1 MHAPHTDGFF
11 FDALWDHASGAF
23 VWTRARPVPSSRRFS
38 VVSRRPTARAFSPH
52 RVVAF
57 APSRRG
63 GERSRAR
70 FVASRRVAFVGLVRW
85 VETETSRFGR
95 RGTTD
100 GADGSRDVDVVGLAR
115 ACVEDDDDGDV
126 DGWEGEDA
134 RVRDRGASRATG
146 VRRARGKGGRGGFLS
161 ARARLEARGTRG
173 RVEET
178 GGGGE

>member
-1 MHAPHTDGFF
+1 M
-11 FDALWDHASGAF
+11 
-23 VWTRARPVPSSRRFS
+23 RARPVPSSRRFS
-38 VVSRRPTARAFSPH
+38 VVSRRRTASACPPH
-52 RVVAF
+52 RVVAS
-57 APSRRG
+57 APIRLEANGLGIGS
-63 GERSRAR
+63 
-70 FVASRRVAFVGLVRW
+70 SRRVAFVRLVRW
-85 VETETSRFGR
+85 VETDASRFRR

-100 GADGSRDVDVVGLAR
+100 GADGARDVDVVVRAR
-115 ACVEDDDDGDV
+115 ASIEDDDDGEV
-126 DGWEGEDA
+126 DGWEGEGE

>member
-1 MHAPHTDGFF
+1 MVSFLTHYGI
-11 FDALWDHASGAF
+11 
-23 VWTRARPVPSSRRFS
+23 TRPVHIRVDARPVPSSRRFS

-100 GADGSRDVDVVGLAR
+100 GADGARDVDVVGLAR

-126 DGWEGEDA
+126 DGWEGEGA

-161 ARARLEARGTRG
+161 ARARLEARGRRG